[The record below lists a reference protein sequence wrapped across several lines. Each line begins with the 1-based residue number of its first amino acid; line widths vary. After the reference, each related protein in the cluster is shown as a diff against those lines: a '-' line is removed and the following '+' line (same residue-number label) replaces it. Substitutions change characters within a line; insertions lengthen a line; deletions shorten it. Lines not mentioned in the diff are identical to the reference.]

1 MSRDYIGVDVGGTK
15 VSLSVMRDGT
25 FSQPRLTAT
34 ERSEGERLIAQ
45 LTQLISGEAASS
57 GRDVAAVGL
66 GIPSVIE
73 FETGRVRSSVNVPL
87 RDVPLREVLR
97 ERLGLPVYVDNDG
110 TCAALA
116 EAHDEHGRLDVRDLV
131 MLTVGTGVGG
141 GIVIDGR
148 IYRGAT
154 GAAGEIGHMIVGL
167 RLDDGVP
174 EPTDFPQRG
183 SLEALAAGRALD
195 QLAAQAAAAHPD
207 SALGRAA
214 AGGEAVA
221 GPDAVKAAQE
231 GDRRAIDAIAELGA
245 RLGVGIANAINIFD
259 PEVVAIGGGVSAAGD
274 LLLGPARDTARRFIL
289 PGVGT
294 RTEIRLARSGP
305 QAGVRGA
312 ALLAAQ
318 ELEREHR
325 EHGENTHAA
334 SHDDRR
340 EN

>member
-1 MSRDYIGVDVGGTK
+1 MGQAFIGVDVGGTK
-15 VSLSVMRDGT
+15 VSLAVMRDGG
-25 FSQPRLTAT
+25 FSDPRLEPTRCDNA
-34 ERSEGERLIAQ
+34 EQ
-45 LTQLISGEAASS
+45 LVDQLAKLISAEVGDASA
-57 GRDVAAVGL
+57 DVAAVGV

-73 FETGRVRSSVNVPL
+73 FDTGLVRSSVNVPL
-87 RDVPLREVLR
+87 QNIPLREVLG
-97 ERLGLPVYVDNDG
+97 ERVGLPVFVDNDA

-116 EAHDEHGRLDVRDLV
+116 EAHDEQGRLDVRDLV
-131 MLTVGTGVGG
+131 MVTVGTGVGG

-167 RLDDGVP
+167 PLDDGVP
-174 EPTDFPQRG
+174 EPTPFPRRG

-195 QLAAQAAAAHPD
+195 HLAA
-207 SALGRAA
+207 RAA
-214 AGGEAVA
+214 MQHPESELAHLAADGKVA
-221 GPDAVKAAQE
+221 GPAAVKAARD
-231 GDRRAIDAIAELGA
+231 GDPVAIAAITMLGE
-245 RLGVGIANAINIFD
+245 RLGVGIANLVNIFD
-259 PEVVAIGGGVSAAGD
+259 PDVVAIGGGVSAAGD
-274 LLLGPARDTARRFIL
+274 LLLSPARDTAQRFIL

-318 ELEREHR
+318 EHGGERR
-325 EHGENTHAA
+325 SAPTRARA

-340 EN
+340 KT